1 VPLAE
6 PARELLSVTV
16 AAVPAW
22 VERCVD
28 RVLAEQGIAAG
39 RDVRAAAARAA
50 VDARA
55 AVAAELGALL
65 AQDVDDQRRNPLAV
79 LRAATRFPTAV
90 LREAGA
96 APVRRDEF
104 QRERFPDDVY
114 DLSPATWQDVDPG
127 LHGPGIVWGAWKART
142 ILDRRAQDQQAEGQ
156 E

>member
-6 PARELLSVTV
+6 PARDLLSVTV

-28 RVLAEQGIAAG
+28 RVLVAQRISVGPEVRSSAARAGAE
-39 RDVRAAAARAA
+39 ARAA
-50 VDARA
+50 VEE
-55 AVAAELGALL
+55 ELGALL
-65 AQDVDDQRRNPLAV
+65 AQDVDEQRHNPLAV
-79 LRAATRFPTAV
+79 LRGATRFPTAV

-114 DLSPATWQDVDPG
+114 DLCPAAWQDVDPA
-127 LHGPGIVWGAWKART
+127 LHEPGIVWGAWKART
-142 ILDRRAQDQQAEGQ
+142 ILDRRRAEGQ
-156 E
+156 R